1 MNILSKFFR
10 KKKSQSD
17 EVENYSDN
25 DSEEIGIS
33 SQIRT
38 VPLSS
43 INSSV
48 IPEGASILY
57 ESEIPAFCEMGN
69 LIFEK
74 KYEEAIELGHDLL
87 KETPNDPGVHINLMV
102 AYFKCRDTNPDY
114 FDKSTEHAKLAM
126 LCGHHTGMAEDRLA
140 KNLDKCKLFH
150 QSLQLYNLILDNP
163 DFHFSIHGMGHGI
176 DFNKRREAVLKK
188 MDKAVDSDSDVL
200 FSPDE
205 IAQIIQSIRD
215 NDATEI
221 AQRRAYEE
229 RIEALRKQ
237 ADKALRNLY
246 ED

>member
-17 EVENYSDN
+17 EVEKYSNN
-25 DSEEIGIS
+25 DSAEIGIP

-38 VPLSS
+38 IPLSS

-48 IPEGASILY
+48 IPEGASIVY
-57 ESEIPAFCEMGN
+57 ESKTPAFCEMGN

-74 KYEEAIELGHDLL
+74 KYQEAIKLGLYLL

-102 AYFKCRDTNPDY
+102 AYFKSRDTNPAY

-163 DFHFSIHGMGHGI
+163 DFHFSTHGMGHGI

-188 MDKAVDSDSDVL
+188 MDKAADTDSDIL
-200 FSPDE
+200 FTPDEITKIIQSVHDNDTAE
-205 IAQIIQSIRD
+205 IAQI
-215 NDATEI
+215 
-221 AQRRAYEE
+221 RASEE
-229 RIEALRKQ
+229 RIELLRRQ
-237 ADKALRNLY
+237 AEKALRNL
-246 ED
+246 